1 MFSLKE
7 LLGYGIRYRGGPF
20 GWAISYMVGQK
31 ADDMAWNYA
40 ALCGRVRQKGSGSG
54 VCPTCPAVF
63 YFCVFVSEKHG
74 MDLSPAAAARGCNN
88 ARSYAINNAFFQG
101 GPSPKGGVGHF
112 PTLESSDK
120 TCERIKRVQEIT
132 PRKICSPLFMNVI
145 SRTPPCTCVSSP
157 HVTQVQRIDRILLG
171 IIWLRSLFFSGKG
184 GKCLSPAGN
193 SF

>member
-54 VCPTCPAVF
+54 MCPTCPAVF

-74 MDLSPAAAARGCNN
+74 MDPRISPRRR
-88 ARSYAINNAFFQG
+88 RSADAIMLG
-101 GPSPKGGVGHF
+101 LMPSTTRF
-112 PTLESSDK
+112 S
-120 TCERIKRVQEIT
+120 RV
-132 PRKICSPLFMNVI
+132 V
-145 SRTPPCTCVSSP
+145 
-157 HVTQVQRIDRILLG
+157 QVQKEALG
-171 IIWLRSLFFSGKG
+171 IFLL
-184 GKCLSPAGN
+184 
-193 SF
+193 